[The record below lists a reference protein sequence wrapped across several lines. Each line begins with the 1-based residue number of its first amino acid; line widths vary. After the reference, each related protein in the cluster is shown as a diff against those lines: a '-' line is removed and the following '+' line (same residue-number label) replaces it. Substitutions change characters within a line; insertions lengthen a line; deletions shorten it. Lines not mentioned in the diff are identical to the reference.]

1 MTSLTKLAATATEY
15 AKKNQMTLVPAAP
28 QRDFG
33 PEVCIDPDRL
43 DLPSFLDLAA
53 KIGGGVLYLD
63 ANPFNP
69 EVESDLGELPED
81 LARRKG
87 EIGLVRLAFAV
98 NGIVHFWERST
109 PWHEEAE
116 ELKNAASA
124 RLPRQ
129 DLYAHDTDGDQD
141 ERLDEETQKRLASE
155 LAEKLLANP
164 EFRAA
169 KIGHRQRIG
178 QMAIP
183 EGTHRHVGWE
193 ALRVASEQAEDMA
206 RSRYAELV
214 TRLDELTPQLLTD
227 ATYQQASSPGARKQA
242 AEQFLIPHGDG
253 FPPPAYVRDELYAR
267 AQKLLK
273 TKGATN
279 LF

>member
-1 MTSLTKLAATATEY
+1 MTNLAKLAATATEH
-15 AKKNQMTLVPAAP
+15 AQKNQMTLVPTAP

-33 PEVCIDPDRL
+33 PEVCIDPNRL
-43 DLPSFLDLAA
+43 GLPSFLDLAT

-69 EVESDLGELPED
+69 EAGSDLGELPED
-81 LARRKG
+81 LTRHKG
-87 EIGLVRLAFAV
+87 EVGFVRLAFAA

-109 PWHEEAE
+109 PWYEEAE
-116 ELKNAASA
+116 ALKDAASA

-129 DLYAHDTDGDQD
+129 GLYAHDTDSDQD
-141 ERLDEETQKRLASE
+141 DRLDEETQKRLANE

-169 KIGHRQRIG
+169 KIGPRQRIG

-193 ALRVASEQAEDMA
+193 ALRMASERAEDMA

-214 TRLDELTPQLLTD
+214 TRLDELAPQLLSD
-227 ATYQQASSPGARKQA
+227 ATYQHASSPGARKQA